1 MVSALRAGRQA
12 AIERVSRPRRAHL
25 VGVGVVTAVIAAIYA
40 VFSLAMYYTFK
51 TSAYDL
57 TIFDQAVR
65 SYAHFQPGISPLKGV
80 HNGFGPH
87 FSVLGDHFSPIIAV
101 LAPLYWIHNSPST
114 LLVAQG
120 ILLALAIPS
129 LWLFARRAFGGGTKA
144 TAAAY
149 FVAIAYGLSWPL
161 AEAAAFDFHEA
172 AFAPVLTAIALERFQ
187 AGRLRT
193 ALVALA
199 ALLLVK
205 EDMGLFVAGVG
216 IWLAL
221 TSRQPMVRR
230 QWVVGIALVVVGVA
244 WTAFATYVLI
254 PFFGGNGNY
263 YWAYSALGNNV
274 PQVIAHIIRHP
285 ASSFMTM
292 FSHPQQRETLKYLL
306 GAFGFLPLLS
316 PIFIVVIPLL
326 VERMLN
332 SQFPNWWVIAFQ
344 YNSYLVV
351 PLVCAAVDAAARL
364 DRWASR
370 AWSFAAARLGQAPA
384 PAAAPAP
391 AGPAAAVAA
400 AAPAAGGAGDADADA
415 AVPDAAGPGDG
426 AAGPGGAD
434 GAAGGR
440 PARTPW
446 ITGTVALLGS
456 AAMAAFAVYL
466 VPNLPN
472 EVPGLA
478 KGSPLNAALH
488 PSFYHRGPRANAAAA
503 ADARVPSGVSVQA
516 SQFLAPQLAERD
528 YVLLWDGDGKHPPLL
543 PQYVVAS
550 VAQRQFT
557 FPNLAAQVANVRAYE
572 REGYT
577 VIFRRSGYLVL
588 RRPAKYDGRPAVPG
602 QDPAKETGAA
612 GRATLKETTR

>member
-12 AIERVSRPRRAHL
+12 AIERVTRPKRAHL

-40 VFSLAMYYTFK
+40 VFSLTLYYTFK

-120 ILLALAIPS
+120 LLLALAIPS
-129 LWLFARRAFGGGTKA
+129 LWLFARRAFGGGAKA

-193 ALVALA
+193 ALIALA

-205 EDMGLFVAGVG
+205 EDMGLFVAGAG
-216 IWLAL
+216 IWLVL
-221 TSRQPMVRR
+221 TSRQRMVRR
-230 QWVVGIALVVVGVA
+230 QWVVGIALVVIGVA

-254 PFFGGNGNY
+254 PFFGGNGSY

-274 PQVIAHIIRHP
+274 PQVIGHIIRHP

-316 PIFIVVIPLL
+316 PVFIVVIPLL

-351 PLVCAAVDAAARL
+351 PLVCAAVDGAARL

-370 AWSFAAARLGQAPA
+370 AWSFAAARLGHAPV
-384 PAAAPAP
+384 PAAASAT
-391 AGPAAAVAA
+391 AAPAAAVAGA
-400 AAPAAGGAGDADADA
+400 GPAAGGDAPTAADV
-415 AVPDAAGPGDG
+415 AVPDEAGARDG
-426 AAGPGGAD
+426 AAGGAD
-434 GAAGGR
+434 GAGRR

-446 ITGTVALLGS
+446 ITGSVALLGS

-466 VPNLPN
+466 VPNLPS

-478 KGSPLNAALH
+478 KGSPLNLALH
-488 PSFYHRGPRANAAAA
+488 ASFYQRTPRENAAAA

-557 FPNLAAQVANVRAYE
+557 FPNLAAQIANVRSYE
-572 REGYT
+572 QKGYT

-602 QDPAKETGAA
+602 QNPATETGAA
-612 GRATLKETTR
+612 GRASLKETTR

>member
-12 AIERVSRPRRAHL
+12 AIERVTRPKRAHL

-40 VFSLAMYYTFK
+40 VFSLTLYYTFK

-120 ILLALAIPS
+120 LLLALAIPS
-129 LWLFARRAFGGGTKA
+129 LWLFARRAFGGGAKA

-193 ALVALA
+193 ALIALA

-205 EDMGLFVAGVG
+205 EDMGLFVAGAG
-216 IWLAL
+216 IWLVL
-221 TSRQPMVRR
+221 TSRQRMVRR
-230 QWVVGIALVVVGVA
+230 QWVAGIALVVIGVA

-254 PFFGGNGNY
+254 PFFGGNGSY

-316 PIFIVVIPLL
+316 PVFIVVIPLL

-351 PLVCAAVDAAARL
+351 PLVCAAVDGAARL

-370 AWSFAAARLGQAPA
+370 AWSFAAARLGRAPVPASAPA
-384 PAAAPAP
+384 PAAASA
-391 AGPAAAVAA
+391 PAAAVAA
-400 AAPAAGGAGDADADA
+400 A
-415 AVPDAAGPGDG
+415 GP
-426 AAGPGGAD
+426 AD
-434 GAAGGR
+434 GGEDRAAPEAALPDRTGR

-466 VPNLPN
+466 VPNLPS

-488 PSFYHRGPRANAAAA
+488 ASFYQRTPWENAAAA

-557 FPNLAAQVANVRAYE
+557 FPNLAAQIANVRAYE
-572 REGYT
+572 QKGYT
-577 VIFRRSGYLVL
+577 VIFRRNGYLVL

-602 QDPAKETGAA
+602 QNPATETGAA
-612 GRATLKETTR
+612 GRASLKETTR

>member
-12 AIERVSRPRRAHL
+12 AIERVTRPKRAHL
-25 VGVGVVTAVIAAIYA
+25 VGVGVVTAVIAGIYA
-40 VFSLAMYYTFK
+40 VFSLTLYYTFK

-120 ILLALAIPS
+120 LLLALAIPS
-129 LWLFARRAFGGGTKA
+129 LWLFARRAFGGGAKA
-144 TAAAY
+144 AAAAY

-193 ALVALA
+193 ALIALA

-216 IWLAL
+216 VWLAL
-221 TSRQPMVRR
+221 TSRQRMVRR

-316 PIFIVVIPLL
+316 PIFLVVIPLL

-351 PLVCAAVDAAARL
+351 PLVCAAVDGAARL

-370 AWSFAAARLGQAPA
+370 AWSFAAARLGRAPA
-384 PAAAPAP
+384 PALASAS
-391 AGPAAAVAA
+391 PAAAVPAA
-400 AAPAAGGAGDADADA
+400 DPAAPAAGSDGPAAAEA
-415 AVPDAAGPGDG
+415 AVPDQTV
-426 AAGPGGAD
+426 
-434 GAAGGR
+434 R

-446 ITGTVALLGS
+446 ITGTVALVGS

-466 VPNLPN
+466 VPNLPS

-478 KGSPLNAALH
+478 KGSPLNPALH
-488 PSFYHRGPRANAAAA
+488 ASFYHRTPRENAAAA

-528 YVLLWDGDGKHPPLL
+528 YVLLWDGDGKHRPLL

-550 VAQRQFT
+550 VVQRQFT
-557 FPNLAAQVANVRAYE
+557 FPNLAAQIANVRMYE
-572 REGYT
+572 QKGYT
-577 VIFRRSGYLVL
+577 VIFRRNGYLVL

-602 QDPAKETGAA
+602 QNPATETGAA
-612 GRATLKETTR
+612 GRASLKETTR